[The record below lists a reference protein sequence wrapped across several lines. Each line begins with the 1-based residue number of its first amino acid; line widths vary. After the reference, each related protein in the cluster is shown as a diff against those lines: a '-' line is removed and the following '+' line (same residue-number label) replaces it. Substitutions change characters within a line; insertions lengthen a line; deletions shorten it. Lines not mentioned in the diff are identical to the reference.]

1 MNRRESVKK
10 PASAGKSATR
20 RAGTRIVPVLAVVAA
35 VSMLIAWSGS
45 AVSAGG
51 DQGQVVKAKKYKATR
66 PFVPD
71 KQTGEIRMPT
81 QQEVDEIVSNLDAL
95 GQRPTETLQQSAQA
109 NGAVSLDLDGGFGGI
124 VLGRPNADGTWE
136 TKCVFT
142 VEEGAEFLGLVED
155 DSAR

>member
-1 MNRRESVKK
+1 M
-10 PASAGKSATR
+10 
-20 RAGTRIVPVLAVVAA
+20 LAVVAA

-81 QQEVDEIVSNLDAL
+81 QQEVDEIVSNLNAL
-95 GQRPTETLQQSAQA
+95 GQRTGFTAETVSALHA
-109 NGAVSLDLDGGFGGI
+109 FAF
-124 VLGRPNADGTWE
+124 R
-136 TKCVFT
+136 
-142 VEEGAEFLGLVED
+142 
-155 DSAR
+155 